1 MHGWNGCILRV
12 NLTSGAIAKEPLDE
26 AQARMYLG
34 GRALGAKIL
43 LEETRAGLDPL
54 GAENTMVWAAGPL
67 SGAPFQGNCR
77 YAVMAKSPLTGLWG
91 ESHVAGHWARQF
103 KQAGYDAIIVEGA
116 SEKPVY
122 LAIRDDAVEIRD
134 AAALWGQETV
144 EAEAAIRKEL
154 DDKTTEVAVI
164 GPAGERLVRFASIMS
179 GRGHAAGRLGMGAVM
194 GSKNL
199 KAVAVRGTGKVR
211 IADPKKLAELA
222 KVGREESM
230 AGFGTPMNAHGTA
243 GGIAFLHEQGRVPT
257 MNFRE
262 SEFENITKVVGEEI
276 TARMLV
282 KKDACYGCSVACKR
296 IVEAKGRITVDPAY
310 GGPEYETVMAMGPFC
325 KVDDLEAIA
334 KANELCNRYG
344 IDTIST
350 GVAIAFAM
358 ECFEK
363 NLITA
368 KDTGGIE
375 LTWGSGDA
383 VVAMVEK
390 IAKGED
396 VGAILGLGTREA
408 ARRLGAPESAMQVKG
423 LEIPMH
429 DPRWKKGLSLSY
441 AVAARGGTH
450 LDAPHDD
457 WIEKPSAIVPEIGL
471 GHPLEERDPHRSDR
485 TKVEIVVAAQDF
497 YALIDSLI
505 ICKFTTLPGGQ
516 MPDTIRD
523 IFCAVTGWDASL
535 DELMSAGRRAV
546 ELTRVYL
553 AREGATR
560 DNDTL
565 PARLHEGLPQ
575 GPHKGDSVT
584 ADELE
589 RMKDDYYELRGWDR
603 EKGWPTRE
611 TLEGLGIGWCAD
623 QIPQQ

>member
-1 MHGWNGCILRV
+1 MHGWSGCILRV
-12 NLTSGAIAKEPLDE
+12 NLTTGAIGKEPLAE
-26 AQARMYLG
+26 ADARTYLG

-54 GAENTMVWAAGPL
+54 GADNTMVWAAGPL
-67 SGAPFQGNCR
+67 TGAPFQGNCR

-91 ESHVAGHWARQF
+91 ESHVAGFWGRQL

-122 LAIRDDAVEIRD
+122 LSIRDDTVEIRD
-134 AAALWGQETV
+134 AAALWGKETI
-144 EAEAAIRKEL
+144 ETETAIRAQW
-154 DDKTTEVAVI
+154 DDNTTEAAVI
-164 GPAGERLVRFASIMS
+164 GPAGERLVRFGCILS

-194 GSKNL
+194 GSKKL
-199 KAVAVRGTGKVR
+199 KAIAVRGTGKVG
-211 IADPKKLAELA
+211 IADPDTLAQLA
-222 KVGREESM
+222 KVAREESM
-230 AGFGTPMNAHGTA
+230 SGFGTPLNAHGTA

-262 SEFENITKVVGEEI
+262 SEFENIVKIVGEEI
-276 TARMLV
+276 SARMLV

-296 IVEAKGRITVDPAY
+296 VVEVKGRLTVDPAH

-358 ECFEK
+358 ECYEQGI
-363 NLITA
+363 ITDN
-368 KDTGGIE
+368 DTGGVK

-383 VVAMVEK
+383 IVAMTEK

-396 VGAILGLGTREA
+396 VGKILGLGTREA
-408 ARRLGAPESAMQVKG
+408 ATRLGAPDCAMHAKG
-423 LEIPMH
+423 LELPMH

-441 AVAARGGTH
+441 AVASRGGTH

-457 WIEKPSAIVPEIGL
+457 WIEKPSAIAPEIGL
-471 GHPLEERDPHRSDR
+471 GHPIEERDPHRSDR
-485 TKVEIVVAAQDF
+485 TKVEIVVAAQNF
-497 YALIDSLI
+497 YALVDCLI
-505 ICKFTTLPGGQ
+505 LCKFASFPGGI
-516 MPDTIRD
+516 MPDTLKG
-523 IFCAVTGWDASL
+523 IFRAVTGWNASI
-535 DELMSAGRRAV
+535 DELLAAGKRAV

-553 AREGATR
+553 AREGVTR
-560 DNDTL
+560 DDDRL
-565 PARLHEGLPQ
+565 PARLHQGLPQ
-575 GPHKGDSVT
+575 GPHQGDSVT
-584 ADELE
+584 PDELE
-589 RMKDDYYELRGWDR
+589 RMKDDYYELRGWDC
-603 EKGWPTRE
+603 EKGRPTKE
-611 TLEGLGIGWCAD
+611 TLEQMDIGWCAE
-623 QIPQQ
+623 QIPKG